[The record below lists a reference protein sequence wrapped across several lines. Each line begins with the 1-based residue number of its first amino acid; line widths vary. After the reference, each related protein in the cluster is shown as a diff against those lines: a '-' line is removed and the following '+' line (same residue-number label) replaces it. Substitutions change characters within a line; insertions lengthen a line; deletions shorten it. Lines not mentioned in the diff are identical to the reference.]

1 MNGSIFGYDT
11 GQINNIFLMNDF
23 KLRFATCS
31 NSLDRNTCEFSTVR
45 SGLIVSFLSIGTLA
59 GALTGTPCVIYS
71 TELTCRNRRTM
82 WYARQKI
89 RDGVRVWN
97 VCHRRHRTA
106 LSPFLPGSM
115 LPLVVWSLILV
126 HQALPFQWRIV
137 RFFDLPGTTPRR
149 QLLEKGRDNTTTAA
163 RHPYCRTL
171 VIYYIKNSCCMW
183 VRITCFIFQ
192 WWFQFPGDSQ
202 VPRVR
207 YFQPN

>member
-1 MNGSIFGYDT
+1 MILSYVSRRVRTHWTAIP
-11 GQINNIFLMNDF
+11 
-23 KLRFATCS
+23 A
-31 NSLDRNTCEFSTVR
+31 NSPPYAQDL
-45 SGLIVSFLSIGTLA
+45 SFLFCLSVHLLEHSQVPRVWYIQPNWHVETD
-59 GALTGTPCVIYS
+59 
-71 TELTCRNRRTM
+71 EQM

-126 HQALPFQWRIV
+126 HQALLFQWRIV